1 MQFEAFELTRM
12 DHAGSD
18 QPDGATG
25 DQVEP
30 VACGQ
35 SPFAAGSTALVAAT
49 GAGLNTGNWKKG
61 GLGVVSMGHAGVAP
75 TVSAASAPGVEER
88 RLYGKMPTG

>member
-1 MQFEAFELTRM
+1 MRGVDVAGKEISVEQRDGDHALQFETFELARM

-18 QPDGATG
+18 QPDGGTG

-49 GAGLNTGNWKKG
+49 GAGLNPVNG
-61 GLGVVSMGHAGVAP
+61 P
-75 TVSAASAPGVEER
+75 
-88 RLYGKMPTG
+88 